1 MTHKIL
7 RRQAVSKFEV
17 GKEATNVLQFGSK
30 PSLQIDESVLAFFSN
45 SILISLGLVLLLHSS
60 SCTFELD
67 RGSIM
72 IASSEKKWS
81 RICCIKNA
89 WSSCNFEIKHEHI
102 ILLYNGGMGRV
113 ERIESS
119 QKLLI
124 KVFQVA
130 VLLQH
135 LFKLVQDVVLF
146 FTKFIRRICCFF

>member
-1 MTHKIL
+1 M
-7 RRQAVSKFEV
+7 
-17 GKEATNVLQFGSK
+17 
-30 PSLQIDESVLAFFSN
+30 DESVLAFFSN
-45 SILISLGLVLLLHSS
+45 SSLISLGLVLLLHSS
-60 SCTFELD
+60 SCTVELD

-113 ERIESS
+113 ESS

>member
-1 MTHKIL
+1 M
-7 RRQAVSKFEV
+7 
-17 GKEATNVLQFGSK
+17 
-30 PSLQIDESVLAFFSN
+30 DESVLAFFSN

-113 ERIESS
+113 ERIESDKNYNIIIFICIS
-119 QKLLI
+119 TLKVLVLDFVFYKVHQKILWLFLTSISYGLYDLLKPI
-124 KVFQVA
+124 NNG
-130 VLLQH
+130 
-135 LFKLVQDVVLF
+135 
-146 FTKFIRRICCFF
+146 